1 MRSRVASSPRCR
13 WYSAR
18 MGTKACEKAPSANR
32 RRRMF
37 GSRNAASKASICS
50 PAPNAT
56 ALMLSRA
63 RPVIRDSSVIALTV
77 DNAVSRFIDGRGDPE
92 RTARREMAQLACG
105 ANVDSACENCAKR
118 LLCPV
123 FLLSLQKTRI
133 FDGQYRASQEAR
145 PTGGGDAQAQRE
157 PKVGAAQCSQER
169 QESNCRRRQGCRDE
183 RVSGAAVG
191 DRSRRGQEGRAQEP
205 GIAQQAPLG

>member
-13 WYSAR
+13 WYSAS
-18 MGTKACEKAPSANR
+18 MGTKACEKAPSANSR
-32 RRRMF
+32 RRRF

-50 PAPNAT
+50 PAPHAT

-77 DNAVSRFIDGRGDPE
+77 DSAFSRFIDERCDPE

-105 ANVDSACENCAKR
+105 AKVNSACENCEKR

-123 FLLSLQKTRI
+123 FFCHSRKLGF
-133 FDGQYRASQEAR
+133 FDGQYRASQEAS
-145 PTGGGDAQAQRE
+145 PTVGGDAPAQRE
-157 PKVGAAQCSQER
+157 PEVGAAKCSQER
-169 QESNCRRRQGCRDE
+169 QESDCRRRQGCRDE
-183 RVSGAAVG
+183 RVPGAAVG
-191 DRSRRGQEGRAQEP
+191 DRSRRGQEGRPQEP
-205 GIAQQAPLG
+205 GIAQQAPPG